1 MNLKAQIKRDINAHE
16 LMACHNLQAEID
28 AIDFVALSAIGS
40 DDSDPAYTVANGV
53 ATIDVRGLLVPKTSS
68 DYRSWGVTGYANL
81 ADYIQQANDD
91 YRVTSIV
98 LDINSGGGYVAGLD
112 IAAEAIYQ
120 SAKPIE
126 TFVSG
131 DMYSAAYWLG
141 SSTSKVTASQ
151 QSGIGS
157 IGVFVIHSEQSKLL
171 ESEGEKLSLFRSGKW
186 KAAFNWFSPLS
197 AEEKTRLQD
206 GVDEAANLFFNH
218 VAAQRGLEPKTVKEW
233 EGDTFTAVKAKELGL
248 IDEIADSYSAST
260 QTAQSNT
267 NINPQSEETYVDELT
282 KAQAKITELE
292 ADKAKAVQDAAEAK
306 AAAVAAQEALA
317 EAQATA
323 RQGAIDKLATDTGR
337 TFNDEQVAA
346 FKAMDQAQFD
356 TVASLMQPAAPKL
369 PDGLDKPQATNG
381 REAGE
386 SESKI
391 LAAVNELN
399 KGAK

>member
-40 DDSDPAYTVANGV
+40 DDSEPAYTVANGV

-98 LDINSGGGYVAGLD
+98 LDIDSVGGYVAGLD
-112 IAAEAIYQ
+112 GAVDAVHQ
-120 SAKPIE
+120 SGKPIDV
-126 TFVSG
+126 FVSG
-131 DMYSAAYWLG
+131 GMYSAAYWMSAG
-141 SSTSKVTASQ
+141 ARKITAAKH
-151 QSGIGS
+151 SGIGS
-157 IGVFVIHSEQSKLL
+157 IGVLATHAEISKALDI
-171 ESEGEKLSLFRSGKW
+171 EGKKVSIFKSGKW
-186 KAAFNWFSPLS
+186 KAAFSSLVPLS
-197 AEEKTRLQD
+197 AEEEARLQD
-206 GVDEAANLFFNH
+206 GVNESASIFFNH
-218 VAAQRGLEPKTVKEW
+218 VAAQRGLEPKTVKGW
-233 EGDTFTAVKAKELGL
+233 EGDTFTAAKAKELGL

-306 AAAVAAQEALA
+306 AAAAAAQEALA

-337 TFNDEQVAA
+337 TFNDEQVTA

-381 REAGE
+381 REA

-391 LAAVNELN
+391 MAAVNELN